1 MAIDLHIHSSASDG
15 KLSPQEIINQAK
27 ARGVTLL
34 SITDHDSISC
44 QADAISTAKAANI
57 AYITGVELNVT
68 FADPKYQEG
77 KPFSLDFLGYQFDPE
92 DKALENKL
100 NVMAKYREE
109 RAAKILANLNAEFR
123 KENIPE
129 LTLEDLQ
136 RIQENVEGSLGRPH
150 IADYLVQKGIVADRM
165 EAFEKYLVKCDV
177 PKYPLHLEEASK
189 LVRDA
194 GGKLVLAH
202 PCDACGVSLLPI
214 TKVLT
219 EQTRIIQE
227 TMLPYIDGIECWH
240 PSHTP
245 QSSRHYMD
253 FAQKHGLLMTGG
265 SDCHQKPIL
274 IGTTEVPGWVA
285 GQFGKGS

>member
-1 MAIDLHIHSSASDG
+1 LVIDLHIHSNASDG
-15 KLSPQEIINQAK
+15 KLSPQEIINKAK
-27 ARGVTLL
+27 AHQVTFL
-34 SITDHDSISC
+34 SITDHDNISC
-44 QADAISTAKAANI
+44 QAAAINAAKAANI

-68 FADPKYQEG
+68 FANPKYQGG
-77 KPFSLDFLGYQFDPE
+77 KPFSLDFLGYQFNIE
-92 DKALENKL
+92 DSTLESKL
-100 NVMAKYREE
+100 RVLAKYREE
-109 RAAKILANLNAEFR
+109 RATKIFANLNAEFR

-129 LTLEDLQ
+129 LTPEDLH
-136 RIQENVEGSLGRPH
+136 RIQENAEGSLGRPH
-150 IADYLVQKGIVADRM
+150 IADYLVRKGIVADRM

-194 GGKLVLAH
+194 GGKLILAH
-202 PCDACGVSLLPI
+202 PCDTCGISLLPI

-219 EQTRIIQE
+219 EQTQIVQE

-245 QSSRHYMD
+245 QSSRHYVD

-274 IGTTEVPGWVA
+274 IGTTEVPDWVA
-285 GQFGKGS
+285 GQFRKGS